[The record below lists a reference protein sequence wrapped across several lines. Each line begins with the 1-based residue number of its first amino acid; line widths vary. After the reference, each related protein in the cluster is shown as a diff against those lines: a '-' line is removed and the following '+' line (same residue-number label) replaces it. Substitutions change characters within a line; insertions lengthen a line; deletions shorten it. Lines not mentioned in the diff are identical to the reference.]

1 MVKQVVGF
9 PVEFKADSLL
19 LVYMNVEALSERI
32 KEAANLAG
40 FNLSYYGKMDGI
52 GLPVLERK
60 CSDDA
65 PEIYISSGV
74 HGDEPAPPMAVLEM
88 LKLKGFPESANYT
101 IFPLINPTGLQAG
114 TRENRDGIDLNRD
127 YGSSPASKEIR
138 SQVDWLGKRKFA
150 LTMCLHEDYDGNG
163 FYVYAHSKDKDGP
176 DYAGLAISAAHPFT
190 GTDTRTEI
198 DEMPAKDGRM
208 FPPMDVMDRNR
219 EDLPEALRLLFHHSA
234 HVSITTETPSGHNI
248 TSRIAAQCAVPYK
261 VIPVCFCKQAFN

>member
-1 MVKQVVGF
+1 MGKQVVGF
-9 PVEFKADSLL
+9 PVEFKADSHL
-19 LVYMNVEALSERI
+19 LVHMNVEALSERI

-40 FNLSYYGKMDGI
+40 FNLSYYGEIDGI
-52 GLPVLERK
+52 GLPVLERR

-101 IFPLINPTGLQAG
+101 LFPLINPTGLQAG
-114 TRENRDGIDLNRD
+114 TRENKDGIDLNRD
-127 YGSSPASKEIR
+127 YGSSPTSKEIR
-138 SQVDWLGKRKFA
+138 SQVDWLGKRKFG
-150 LTMCLHEDYDGNG
+150 LTICLHEDYDGNG

-176 DYAGLAISAAHPFT
+176 DYAGLAISAAHPYT

-208 FPPMDVMDRNR
+208 FPPIDVMDRNR

-234 HVSITTETPSGHNI
+234 QVSITTETPSGHNI
-248 TSRIAAQCAVPYK
+248 TSRIAAQCAVLNK
-261 VIPVCFCKQAFN
+261 VIENFLKR